1 MDLLVAVYLAYSVVA
16 ISLIVFLAKTLFSA
30 GTAFLDD
37 VFDDNPLLARAV
49 NRLLVIGFY
58 MANLGYAAMLL
69 RSNRAA
75 DAVQAVEVL
84 ANKLGIL
91 LLSLAGL
98 HFANLFVFFRL
109 RRRATAAILPPPV
122 APQAKVRRG
131 VDEFIVAQ

>member
-1 MDLLVAVYLAYSVVA
+1 VNLLVTVYLLYSAVA
-16 ISLIVFLAKTLFSA
+16 IGLIVFLAKTLFTA
-30 GTAFLDD
+30 GTAFLED
-37 VFDDNPLLARAV
+37 VFDENPMLARAV

-69 RSNRAA
+69 HSNAA
-75 DAVQAVEVL
+75 PDAVAAVEVL

-98 HFANLFVFFRL
+98 HFANMYVFFRI

-122 APQAKVRRG
+122 APHYRLDINGRPVPAK
-131 VDEFIVAQ
+131 